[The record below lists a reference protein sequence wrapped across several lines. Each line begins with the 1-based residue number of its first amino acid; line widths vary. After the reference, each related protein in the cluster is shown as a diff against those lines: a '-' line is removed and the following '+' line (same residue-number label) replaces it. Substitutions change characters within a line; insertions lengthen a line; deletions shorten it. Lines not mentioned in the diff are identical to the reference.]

1 MRSQSVWATQD
12 SAPAEPKDLGSIA
25 PVLVIA
31 LVATILLS
39 GAMSVYQVWFN

>member
-12 SAPAEPKDLGSIA
+12 QAPAEPKDVGSIA
-25 PVLVIA
+25 LVFVIA
-31 LVATILLS
+31 LVGTILLS